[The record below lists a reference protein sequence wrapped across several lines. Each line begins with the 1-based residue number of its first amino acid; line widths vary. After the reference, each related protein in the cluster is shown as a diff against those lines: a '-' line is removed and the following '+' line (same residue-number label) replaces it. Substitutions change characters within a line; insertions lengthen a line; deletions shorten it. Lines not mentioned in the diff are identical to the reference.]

1 MQAPARDRE
10 DDDEDAA
17 ASAPLLGVYG
27 SQELLSPEV
36 AASPSGSGDMAHM
49 RLLKGFCAYSV
60 AGEVFAI
67 VSASLFLPVVLETYA
82 RQNGVL
88 ATADRTTPCPPS
100 GAGGA
105 PAPSDEVDGLRCVVR
120 LGGTWIDTGKSKRT
134 NGFFLASTSSPSR
147 DDSNNDTGLTLL
159 PFFFPRGPASFSLM
173 VYSASVAVQ
182 ALTVISMGGLADDSN
197 FAIPGSTLCMLFLA
211 LSSQSPLWPISS
223 LLALFAN
230 VTYGASNVC
239 LNAYLPELGRSA
251 PSVLRARGELVRAR
265 IESTSTHR
273 RRSSSTTTTSSS
285 SSQVLARATEAYLHA
300 RARATGETS
309 SRAIAYGYAAGI
321 GVLVAL
327 LPFMSWLSSSSA
339 SEPVEAR
346 DGTWPLRVAVALS
359 GLWWLVGTA
368 FAAVWLRPR
377 HEPTASLSKENRSLS
392 YGTAIAQGWRGLGQ
406 MLGEWRR
413 LPQAFVFL
421 ISWFFLSDCFA
432 TITSTAVLFAK
443 TSLNLPTSSLI
454 VIAILSPL
462 SGLIGALAVPRIQ
475 HLPSM
480 AQFHLTTH
488 RTLLCLVAFAT
499 IIPLWGLLAL
509 RSALQ
514 MYLLACV
521 FGFIYGSF
529 QAYARSCFAD
539 LIPPARSAQF
549 FGLYSVTDK
558 SSSFL
563 GPFLVAVVTNATGE
577 IRYAFWV
584 ILALM
589 VVSLPVLAKVDV
601 QRGSE
606 DAERYENEI
615 NVLAVEAQVL
625 PDEVADV

>member
-1 MQAPARDRE
+1 MTDPARSSTTPTESTANRPSSSS
-10 DDDEDAA
+10 DDDNSRSMAGAVYDDSTAE
-17 ASAPLLGVYG
+17 SGPLLGAYG
-27 SQELLSPEV
+27 SHEALDATNQDTEQELLD
-36 AASPSGSGDMAHM
+36 AKGYK
-49 RLLKGFCAYSV
+49 RLLRGFCAYSV

-67 VSASLFLPVVLETYA
+67 VSAGLFLPVVLETYA

-88 ATADRTTPCPPS
+88 AIDDRSTPCPPS
-100 GAGGA
+100 GAGGGG
-105 PAPSDEVDGLRCVVR
+105 DGIDGPRCVVR
-120 LGGTWIDTGKSKRT
+120 LGGAWIDT
-134 NGFFLASTSSPSR
+134 
-147 DDSNNDTGLTLL
+147 
-159 PFFFPRGPASFSLM
+159 ASFSLM

-182 ALTVISMGGLADDSN
+182 ALTVISMGGLADDSHARHRLLVS
-197 FAIPGSTLCMLFLA
+197 FAVTGSTLCMLFLL
-211 LSSQSPLWPISS
+211 LSSSSVLWPISA

-239 LNAYLPELGRSA
+239 LNAYLPELGRKA
-251 PSVLRARGELVRAR
+251 PAVLRAQGELLRAR
-265 IESTSTHR
+265 AGYSSTRRRMSSTSSNTLL
-273 RRSSSTTTTSSS
+273 S
-285 SSQVLARATEAYLHA
+285 SSQVLAHATDAYLHA

-321 GVLVAL
+321 GVLIAL
-327 LPFMSWLSSSSA
+327 LPFMYWLSSG
-339 SEPVEAR
+339 SEAEER

-368 FAAVWLRPR
+368 FAAVWLRPQ
-377 HEPTASLSKENRSLS
+377 HEPTFASKENQQLS
-392 YGTAIAQGWRGLGQ
+392 IRAAIAKGWKGLGQ

-413 LPQAFVFL
+413 LPQTFVFL
-421 ISWFFLSDCFA
+421 GAWFLLSDCFA
-432 TITSTAVLFAK
+432 TITSTAILFAK

-454 VIAILSPL
+454 IISILSPL
-462 SGLIGALAVPRIQ
+462 SGLTGALVVPRIQ

-480 AQFHLTTH
+480 ARFGLTTH
-488 RTLLCLVAFAT
+488 RTLLLLVAWAT
-499 IIPLWGLLAL
+499 VIPLWGLLAL

-529 QAYARSCFAD
+529 QAYARSCFSD
-539 LIPPARSAQF
+539 LIPPAKSAQF
-549 FGLYSVTDK
+549 FALYSVTDK

-563 GPFLVAVVTNATGE
+563 GPLLVAVVTNQTGE

-601 QRGSE
+601 KRGSE

-615 NVLAVEAQVL
+615 NALAIEEEVL
-625 PDEVADV
+625 PDEVEDA